1 MYYSKLTR
9 FGFRLF
15 VVLTML
21 GTVYGCGVKYS
32 FTGGSIPQGMKTY
45 TVLYFENIAPMV
57 YTTLSQDFTEGLKE
71 RIRTQSSLSQVNADG
86 DAIFEG
92 TITNY
97 SITPAS
103 VQAGGIDRAANSRLT
118 ITVKVKYTNR
128 LDETGESHFEDSF
141 TQFKEF
147 PGSDVTSYEAALNQ
161 DIIKMLTEDIYNR
174 AFANW

>member
-1 MYYSKLTR
+1 MCKKVIK
-9 FGFRLF
+9 FGFRCLAVF
-15 VVLTML
+15 LL
-21 GTVYGCGVKYS
+21 LNTVQGCGVKYG

-92 TITNY
+92 MITNY
-97 SITPAS
+97 TITPAS
-103 VQAGGIDRAANSRLT
+103 VQAGGMDRAANSRLT
-118 ITVKVKYTNR
+118 VTVKVKYTNR
-128 LDETGESHFEDSF
+128 LDDTGESNFEESF
-141 TQFKEF
+141 TQFEEF
-147 PGSDVTSYEAALNQ
+147 PGSDVTSYEASLNQ
-161 DIIKMLTEDIYNR
+161 SLIRKLTEDIYNR